1 MFQAKIALKNSFK
14 NCVSIINYRIFVG
27 DWKEKERNEEKRT
40 KERYLESRF
49 IIIENCPI
57 FEVRLIMFCR

>member
-14 NCVSIINYRIFVG
+14 NCVSIINYRIFVE
-27 DWKEKERNEEKRT
+27 DWKEKERNEEKRM
-40 KERYLESRF
+40 KERCLESRF